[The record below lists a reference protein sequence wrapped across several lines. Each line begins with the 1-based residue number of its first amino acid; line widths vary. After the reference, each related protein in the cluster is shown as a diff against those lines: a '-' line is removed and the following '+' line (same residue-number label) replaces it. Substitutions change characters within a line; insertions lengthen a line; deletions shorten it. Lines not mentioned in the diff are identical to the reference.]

1 MVLAARLLRGILIAF
16 LIVFIGAQ
24 FIRADR
30 TNPAT
35 PPANSLR
42 AKMPADVGA
51 LVDRSCRDCHSNS
64 TTWPWYSNV
73 APMSWLVAKDV
84 HDGREHFNL
93 SQWTSYD
100 QDDQDKFLGAM
111 CSLAKR
117 GRMPLSQYLLIHRDA
132 KPSPADVALLCA
144 WTEKMRDTLQ

>member
-1 MVLAARLLRGILIAF
+1 LLRGILIAF